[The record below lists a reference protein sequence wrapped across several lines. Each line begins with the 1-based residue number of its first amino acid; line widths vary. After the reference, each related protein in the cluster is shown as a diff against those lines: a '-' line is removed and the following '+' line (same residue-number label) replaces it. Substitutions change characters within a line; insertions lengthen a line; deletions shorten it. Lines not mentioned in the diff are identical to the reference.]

1 MMTEAEV
8 HRIHTELFYGALKTR
23 DFAALDRLY
32 SERYMLVRSDG
43 SVLNKRQVLKD
54 LRDQGLTFE
63 SIDLEREEI
72 RVVGSVAILTG
83 ESRTVSS
90 RDGRT
95 SRAHFRLVALY
106 VEEDAG
112 IRIVHFQSTNL
123 E

>member
-1 MMTEAEV
+1 MTEAEV
-8 HRIHTELFYGALKTR
+8 RRVHIESFYRALKTS
-23 DFAALDRLY
+23 DFATLDRLY

-43 SVLNKRQVLKD
+43 SVLNKQQVLKD

-72 RVVGSVAILTG
+72 RVFGSVAILTG

-95 SRAHFRLVALY
+95 TRVHIRLVAVY
-106 VEEDAG
+106 AEVDAG
-112 IRIVHFQSTNL
+112 IRLVHFQSTNMP
-123 E
+123 